1 MKSFTV
7 SAFEDS
13 YTMYE
18 LSEAATSSRVLV
30 CPERGGIVTS
40 CTLHGTEI
48 FYLDRATLDNPAAN
62 IRGGNPVLFPICGP
76 VQDSVYMWNGQE
88 YRMGQHGV
96 ARISSWEVVGNSEE
110 GEASITLRLRANEA
124 TKQAYPFDFELLFTY
139 ALVNGELHTR
149 QRYRNLESNEVLPF
163 YAGFHPYF
171 ALGSGKDIPYETD
184 ATKYIDFNDN
194 EEKPY
199 NGRIDLEDLVESVCL
214 LDAKR
219 GEIAFPVSPDVRV
232 RLRYDDVFKYVVI
245 WSQKD
250 RPFVC
255 VEPWMAMPLEMNRR
269 EELVMLEPGGELQAV
284 LTISCEKQTR

>member
-1 MKSFTV
+1 MKPFEAGS
-7 SAFEDS
+7 FEDT

-18 LSEAATSSRVLV
+18 LIEAATSSRVLV

-40 CTLHGTEI
+40 CTLNGTEL
-48 FYLDRATLDNPAAN
+48 FYLDRATLDNPSAN

-76 VQDSVYMWNGQE
+76 VKDSLYMWNGKE

-96 ARISSWEVVGNSEE
+96 ARISPWEVVGTSEE
-110 GEASITLRLRANEA
+110 GEASITLRLRANDE

-149 QRYRNLESNEVLPF
+149 QQYRNLESNQPLPF

-171 ALGSGKDIPYETD
+171 ALERSKDISYETD

-194 EEKPY
+194 VEKPY
-199 NGRIDLEDLVESVCL
+199 TGRIDLEDLVESVCL

-219 GEIAFPVSPDVRV
+219 SEIAFPVSQGVRV
-232 RLRYDDVFKYVVI
+232 RLRYDDAFKYVVI

-255 VEPWMAMPLEMNRR
+255 VEPWMAMPLAMNRR
-269 EELVMLEPGGELQAV
+269 EELVMLAPGEELRADLV
-284 LTISCEKQTR
+284 ISCEKLPL